1 MGLEKLG
8 FTLTPLKAD
17 GETHYTVAM
26 KFPTPSSGFKT
37 LLKGVFWLGSSAL
50 VLAMAAGVIYLISAQ
65 TNPSGKRIIQSLG
78 DSVVITFDE
87 SDIPHIEAK
96 SASDALFAL
105 GYLHASER
113 SWQMEVNRRL
123 ASGRLSEIL
132 GKETMSIDRFTRT
145 LGIKRAA
152 EKQFDRYP
160 VATKRL
166 MQAYA
171 DGVNAGNAS
180 LGWALP
186 VEYFLTGSKPGHW
199 SPTDSVAWM
208 LMMALDLGGNWHKEL
223 QRLELSQ
230 FLSTQQVWEVMPAY
244 IPGEPVSH
252 VDFAKMYRD
261 INVFHPNPLAREQK
275 SKKLPATELAI
286 NEVPG
291 GKDGIGSNNWALTG
305 KLTASGKP
313 LLANDPHLG
322 LSAPAIWYMAHLEAP
337 GLNVIGA
344 TLPGIPGVVLG
355 RTDQLAWSFTNTGP
369 DVQDLYI
376 EQLDPKNPSVYRGP
390 EGPLPFTVRQEI
402 IDIKGEPPLRFLV
415 KETRHGPVI
424 SESYAR
430 AKRAIDTDH
439 FVLALRWTALDAEN
453 QSVAGLLDMNQAKDL
468 DAFKQALRK
477 NYAPMQNIVMAD
489 VSGNISFQTA
499 GMAPKRTLHQGLYG
513 VAPALGWEKQYD
525 WNGYVPFEQLP
536 SSHNPESN
544 WIATANQ
551 QILAS
556 NDPNPLT
563 GDWDLPTRYDRIVDL
578 IKGNSSHDLASMK
591 SMQAD
596 TLSLGATPLL
606 ELFKSAQS
614 KHPLAQQASEFTRN
628 FEGDMKV
635 SSAGALVFNAWA
647 DQMTRKLF
655 SRLSYLFTENYG
667 TRHFRQALILQ
678 LQNPNSPWC
687 NDPLTEQIES
697 CADASNSALD
707 KALEQLSTQFGDDP
721 KNWAWGK
728 AHTAISE
735 HRPFSKVPL
744 LGSLF
749 NLTQPFP
756 GDSFSINV
764 GRLELLRAENPFET
778 KQAPSL
784 RTLFDLANLE
794 QSLFIYQTGQSGW
807 VQSKLYRNMSTLWA
821 QNEYLPLQMKPKKI
835 SRELTLVTK
844 EK

>member
-1 MGLEKLG
+1 MKISSLSPGLKSL
-8 FTLTPLKAD
+8 FKAI
-17 GETHYTVAM
+17 
-26 KFPTPSSGFKT
+26 
-37 LLKGVFWLGSSAL
+37 FWLGFVAT
-50 VLAMAAGVIYLISAQ
+50 VLMIAAGVFYLISAQ
-65 TNPSGKRIIQSLG
+65 TSPSGKRVIKSLG
-78 DSVVITFDE
+78 DSVSITFDE
-87 SDIPHIEAK
+87 SDIPHIKAK
-96 SASDALFAL
+96 SSTDALFAL

-113 SWQMEVNRRL
+113 SWQMEINRRL
-123 ASGRLSEIL
+123 SSGRLSEIL
-132 GKETMSIDRFTRT
+132 GKETLSIDRFIRT
-145 LGIKRAA
+145 LGIKQAA

-160 VATKRL
+160 IATRRL
-166 MQAYA
+166 LQSYA
-171 DGVNAGNAS
+171 DGVNAGNAQ

-230 FLSTQQVWEVMPAY
+230 YLTTQQVWEVMPAY
-244 IPGEPVSH
+244 TPGEPVSH
-252 VDFAKMYRD
+252 VDFAKMYQD
-261 INVFHPNPLAREQK
+261 INVFNPNSLSRDQK
-275 SKKLPATELAI
+275 SKKLPATELTI

-291 GKDGIGSNNWALTG
+291 GKDGIGSNNWALSG

-344 TLPGIPGVVLG
+344 TLPGIPAVVLG
-355 RTDQLAWSFTNTGP
+355 RTDKFAWSFTNTGP

-376 EQLDPKNPSVYRGP
+376 EELDPNNPGLYRGP
-390 EGPLPFTVRQEI
+390 EGPLPFKVRQEI
-402 IDIKGEPPLRFLV
+402 IDIKGETPIRFLV

-430 AKRAIDTDH
+430 AKRAIDTDR
-439 FVLALRWTALDAEN
+439 FALALRWTALDVEN
-453 QSVAGLLDMNQAKDL
+453 QSVAGLLDMNHAKDL

-477 NYAPMQNIVMAD
+477 NYAPMQNVVMAD
-489 VSGNISFQTA
+489 VDGNISLQTA
-499 GMAPKRTLHQGLYG
+499 GVAPKRTLHHGLYG

-525 WNGYVPFEQLP
+525 WAGYVPFDQLP
-536 SSHNPESN
+536 SSNNPDTN

-551 QILAS
+551 KIVAS

-563 GDWDLPTRYDRIVDL
+563 GDWDLPTRYDRIVEL
-578 IKGNSSHDLASMK
+578 IKARSGHDLTSMK

-606 ELFKSAQS
+606 ELFKAAQS
-614 KHPLAQQASEFTRN
+614 KHPLAQQAIELSKN
-628 FEGDMKV
+628 FDGDMRID
-635 SSAGALVFNAWA
+635 STGALIFNAWA
-647 DQMTRKLF
+647 DQLSRKLF
-655 SRLSYLFTENYG
+655 SRLAYLFTENYG
-667 TRHFRQALILQ
+667 ARNFRHPLILQ

-687 NDPLTEQIES
+687 NNPKTEQIES
-697 CADASNSALD
+697 CADASNAAFD
-707 KALEQLSTQFGDDP
+707 NALEQLSAQFGNNP
-721 KNWAWGK
+721 KNWVWGN
-728 AHTAISE
+728 AHIAVSE
-735 HRPFSKVPL
+735 HRPLSKVPL
-744 LGSLF
+744 LGQLF

-764 GRLELLRAENPFET
+764 GRLELLRADNPFET

-784 RTLFDLANLE
+784 RTLFDLSDLE
-794 QSLFIYQTGQSGW
+794 QSLFIYQSGQSGW
-807 VQSKLYRNMSTLWA
+807 VQNKLYRNLSGLWA
-821 QNEYLPLQMKPKKI
+821 RNEYLPLQMKPAKT
-835 SRELTLVTK
+835 SRQLDLNIK

>member
-1 MGLEKLG
+1 
-8 FTLTPLKAD
+8 
-17 GETHYTVAM
+17 M
-26 KFPTPSSGFKT
+26 KIPTPSSGLKT
-37 LLKGVFWLGSSAL
+37 LFKAIFWLGSAAL
-50 VLAMAAGVIYLISAQ
+50 VLIIAAGVFYLISAQ
-65 TNPSGKRIIQSLG
+65 TNPSGKRIIKTLG
-78 DSVVITFDE
+78 DSVAITFDE
-87 SDIPHIEAK
+87 SDIPHIQAK
-96 SASDALFAL
+96 SSSDALFAL

-113 SWQMEVNRRL
+113 SWQMEINRRL
-123 ASGRLSEIL
+123 SSGRLSEIL
-132 GKETMSIDRFTRT
+132 GKETLAIDRFIRT
-145 LGIKRAA
+145 LGIKHAA

-160 VATKRL
+160 IATKRL
-166 MQAYA
+166 LQSYA
-171 DGVNAGNAS
+171 DGVNAGNAH

-230 FLSTQQVWEVMPAY
+230 FLTTKEVWEVMPAY
-244 IPGEPVSH
+244 TPGEPVSNA
-252 VDFAKMYRD
+252 DFAKMYRD
-261 INVFHPNPLAREQK
+261 IKVFNPNPLARDQK
-275 SKKLPATELAI
+275 SKKLPATELAL

-291 GKDGIGSNNWALTG
+291 GKDGIGSNNWALNG

-344 TLPGIPGVVLG
+344 TLPGIPAVVLG
-355 RTDQLAWSFTNTGP
+355 RTDKFAWSFTNTGP

-376 EQLDPKNPSVYRGP
+376 EQLDPKNPGVYRGP
-390 EGPLPFTVRQEI
+390 DGPLAFKVRQEI
-402 IDIKGEPPLRFLV
+402 IDIKGEPSLRFLV

-430 AKRAIDTDH
+430 AKRAIDTDR
-439 FVLALRWTALDAEN
+439 FVLALRWTALDVEN
-453 QSVAGLLDMNQAKDL
+453 QSVAGLLDMNHAKDL
-468 DAFKQALRK
+468 DTFKQALRK
-477 NYAPMQNIVMAD
+477 NYAPMQNVVMAD
-489 VSGNISFQTA
+489 IDGNIAFQAA
-499 GMAPKRTLHQGLYG
+499 GVSPKRTLRQGLYG

-525 WNGYVPFEQLP
+525 WTGYVPFDQLP
-536 SSHNPESN
+536 NSTNPDVN

-551 QILAS
+551 KVMAS

-578 IKGNSSHDLASMK
+578 IKGRSGHDLASMK

-596 TLSLGATPLL
+596 TLSLGAAPLL
-606 ELFKSAQS
+606 ELFKSSQS
-614 KHPLAQQASEFTRN
+614 KHPLAQQAIELSRN
-628 FEGDMKV
+628 FDGDMKID
-635 SSAGALVFNAWA
+635 STGALIFNAWA
-647 DQMTRKLF
+647 DQLSRKLF
-655 SRLSYLFTENYG
+655 GRLGYLFTENYG
-667 TRHFRQALILQ
+667 ARNFRHPLILQ

-687 NDPLTEQIES
+687 NDPQTEQIEN
-697 CADASNSALD
+697 CAEASNAAFD
-707 KALEQLSTQFGDDP
+707 KALEQLSAQFGNNP
-721 KNWAWGK
+721 KNWVWGN
-728 AHTAISE
+728 AHIAVSE
-735 HRPFSKVPL
+735 HRPLSKVPF

-764 GRLELLRAENPFET
+764 GRLELLRADNPFET
-778 KQAPSL
+778 KRAPSL
-784 RTLFDLANLE
+784 RTLYDLSDLE

-807 VQSKLYRNMSTLWA
+807 VQNKLYRNMSALWA
-821 QNEYLPLQMKPKKI
+821 RNEYLPLQMKPQKI
-835 SRELTLVTK
+835 GRQLDLNIK